1 MDNCK
6 EFHIVIGLNNICAKC
21 KLQLTNNEH
30 LKVEVLNKD
39 FLALNDNQIKELS
52 KQLIKNFEENLWKK

>member
-1 MDNCK
+1 MESCK
-6 EFHIVIGLNNICAKC
+6 EFHIVTGLSNICVKC

-30 LKVEVLNKD
+30 LKVEDLNKD
-39 FLALNDNQIKELS
+39 FLALTDNQIKELS